1 MVTYFVC
8 IDLEAKLNLGLTY
21 QLAIAMARML
31 FRMNVMFDYKPRS

>member
-21 QLAIAMARML
+21 QLAIAVAR
-31 FRMNVMFDYKPRS
+31 NVVQNERDV